1 MVQSQTTLTDTDEY
15 CYILMGVARNIG
27 DPATF
32 TIDQTISGSVWAERL
47 KIGTDTARYYWAG
60 V

>member
-1 MVQSQTTLTDTDEY
+1 
-15 CYILMGVARNIG
+15 MGVARNIG
-27 DPATF
+27 DPENF

-47 KIGTDTARYYWAG
+47 KVGTDTARYYWAG

>member
-1 MVQSQTTLTDTDEY
+1 
-15 CYILMGVARNIG
+15 MGVARNIG
-27 DPATF
+27 DNATF

-47 KIGTDTARYYWAG
+47 KVADNTATYYWAG